1 MLIGSI
7 GFPNDQRVKLEKI
20 FKLSKQTRYTLVTP
34 DFSELP
40 DLLLVFGFDL
50 SLYPELAEIPQS
62 YHARIILVGRGKP
75 ETEEHAHL
83 GYPLVSSRVLRALDK
98 MTRENEEMD
107 LESVKQEQKE
117 DTFSKYT
124 APEPTESAAVESGR
138 TSYQVLV
145 VDDNDVMQQALNAEL
160 QQLPLPV
167 NVHFAGSGEEAL
179 ANVTDHS
186 YDFIFLDVV
195 MPGMD
200 GFEACTEMRKRPDL
214 KKTPIIMLTSKT
226 SPMDEVKGI
235 MSGCSTYLTKPI
247 VHEEFQKVIGR
258 VSNWVD
264 EFQKV

>member
-7 GFPNDQRVKLEKI
+7 GFPNDQRAKLEKI
-20 FKLSKQTRYTLVTP
+20 FKLSKQNRYSLVEP
-34 DFSELP
+34 NFDELP
-40 DLLLVFGFDL
+40 DLMLVFGFDL
-50 SLYPELAEIPQS
+50 SLYPELAELPES
-62 YHARIILVGRGKP
+62 YHSRLILVGRGKP
-75 ETEEHAHL
+75 ETEVYAHL
-83 GYPLVSSRVLRALDK
+83 SYPLVSSRVLRALDQ
-98 MTRENEEMD
+98 MTRQNEEMVP
-107 LESVKQEQKE
+107 EAEEKKE
-117 DTFSKYT
+117 NDTFSKYV
-124 APEPTESAAVESGR
+124 APEVNETAAAESGR
-138 TSYQVLV
+138 SSYQVLV
-145 VDDNDVMQQALNAEL
+145 VDDNDVMQQSLNVEL

-179 ANVTDHS
+179 SKVSEHH

-195 MPGMD
+195 MPGID
-200 GFEACTEMRKRPDL
+200 GFETCAAMRKRPEL

-264 EFQKV
+264 EFQKA